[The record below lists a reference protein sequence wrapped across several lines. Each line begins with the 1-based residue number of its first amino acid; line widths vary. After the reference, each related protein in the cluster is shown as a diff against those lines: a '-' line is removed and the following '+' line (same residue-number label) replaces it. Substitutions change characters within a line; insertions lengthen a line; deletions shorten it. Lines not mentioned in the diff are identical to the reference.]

1 LTPPDRF
8 LVVRSRRNGP
18 FKKAATMLRN
28 SCTIPVACLILAALG
43 LLGPGPAPAAESG
56 FTQYVDPGK
65 RITFEYPLSMKVEA
79 PGMNEVKI
87 SHPEAGLRIMVF
99 VENRPRKTAPSAEAF
114 LGTFRKRLEEEM
126 KEVVILEEGKLPGLA
141 GSQAYVICAFKDRR
155 GLQFVNLVQYYGT
168 EERMLQMII
177 SERPEGFRN
186 LLDVIR
192 KIHQSLRILSPQLK

>member
-1 LTPPDRF
+1 MLPTVSNREATVF
-8 LVVRSRRNGP
+8 G
-18 FKKAATMLRN
+18 KKAAPMMKK
-28 SCTIPVACLILAALG
+28 SFSIPIVCFILVTLG
-43 LLGPGPAPAAESG
+43 LFDTGQTPATESSFTLYNDPA
-56 FTQYVDPGK
+56 K
-65 RITFEYPLSMKVEA
+65 RFSFEYPLSMKVESTG
-79 PGMNEVKI
+79 PNEVKI
-87 SHPEAGLRIMVF
+87 SHPGAGLRIMVF

-114 LGTFRKRLEEEM
+114 LSTFKKRLEEDM
-126 KEVVILEEGKLPGLA
+126 KEVAILEEGKLPGLA

-192 KIHQSLRILSPQLK
+192 RIHQSLKILSPQLK